1 MGPDNWVPADCG
13 QDFGL
18 CSQSF
23 HELQQGSVMVWLM
36 FQERR
41 TTFKVRSI
49 QEEAECREES
59 TVII

>member
-23 HELQQGSVMVWLM
+23 HELQQGSVMIWLV
-36 FQERR
+36 FQERK
-41 TTFKVRSI
+41 TTQERKII
-49 QEEAECREES
+49 QEEAESREES
-59 TVII
+59 IVII